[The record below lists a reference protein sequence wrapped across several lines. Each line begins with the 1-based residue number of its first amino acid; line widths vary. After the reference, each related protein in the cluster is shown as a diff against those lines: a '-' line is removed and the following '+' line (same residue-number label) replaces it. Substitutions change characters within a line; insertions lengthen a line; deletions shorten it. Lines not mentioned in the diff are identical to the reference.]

1 VRIRVSPM
9 SLGKRKLSGFRDGNS
24 RPEPVTWLR
33 ILDSKVGA
41 KARGCEDKLTEVA
54 ENVLAILDRGADAL
68 WHDRKKNKYGENDQV
83 HDSLQH
89 RGAPCPQRNYADE
102 KR

>member
-1 VRIRVSPM
+1 MARPRCSMACP
-9 SLGKRKLSGFRDGNS
+9 SGYEG
-24 RPEPVTWLR
+24 
-33 ILDSKVGA
+33 
-41 KARGCEDKLTEVA
+41 KLTGVA
-54 ENVLAILDRGADAL
+54 ENVLAIVGYGADEL

-83 HDSLQH
+83 HNSLQH